1 MAYSHKKFQI
11 AYHEWRANLHYWKK
25 KKIKLKKKIEK
36 LKKKRERERKTSYN
50 VFSYLKQCHLVLKL
64 CCLCCPIICY
74 SLDKEAIAVIQSI

>member
-1 MAYSHKKFQI
+1 MNGEQI
-11 AYHEWRANLHYWKK
+11 FIIGKKK
-25 KKIKLKKKIEK
+25 KKIEEEE
-36 LKKKRERERKTSYN
+36 EREKRKTSYN